1 MKLATAIAA
10 LSVAVLTVGTA
21 ASASAGALPLTSDG
35 TWRNPKNSVHIQL
48 RPCGAEIC
56 GYVVYASDK
65 AEADARQGGSGKLVG
80 QQLLRGFKVDD
91 KGVGHGKVFVPDM
104 NATFSGSAELID
116 ARTLRAKGCLLG
128 NLLCKSQLWTR
139 VDAPAT

>member
-1 MKLATAIAA
+1 MRIRSALPALAFAAVLAPA
-10 LSVAVLTVGTA
+10 LSAAAGPVL
-21 ASASAGALPLTSDG
+21 SADG
-35 TWRNPKNSVHIQL
+35 VWRNPKNSVHIQL
-48 RPCGAEIC
+48 RPCGSEIC

-65 AEADARQGGSGKLVG
+65 AEADARQGGTPHLVG
-80 QQLLRGFKVDD
+80 QQLLRNFKVDD

-116 ARTLRAKGCLLG
+116 AKTLRAKGCLLG

-139 VDAPAT
+139 VETPAD